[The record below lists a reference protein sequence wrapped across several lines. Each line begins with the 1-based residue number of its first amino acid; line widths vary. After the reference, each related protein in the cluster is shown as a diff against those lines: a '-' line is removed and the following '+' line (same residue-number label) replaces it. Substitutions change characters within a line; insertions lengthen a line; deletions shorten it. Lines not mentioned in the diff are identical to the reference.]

1 MPNVSFVRD
10 EVAKMKGRWDL
21 VKDCLSGQRAIK
33 DAREKYL
40 PKPNPADLSEE
51 NKKRYDQYVERA
63 VFYNVTQ
70 RTHAGLVGQVFQQDP
85 IVKLPA
91 LMEPLLLD
99 TDGAGV
105 ALDQQA
111 KKALGEVLGYGR
123 CGLFVDYPKVEGAAS
138 RQDLLDGKVRP
149 TIILYDPW
157 DIINWRT
164 KTVGAKKLLSLVVI
178 AESYVVEDDGFEAK
192 SDKQWRVLRLEEGT
206 GAYRVEIWR
215 EANGTHQ
222 EYEHY
227 YPLDASGNNL
237 KEIPFTFVGAVNNDP
252 NVDLPPLYDL
262 ATLNIAHY
270 RNSADYEEACY
281 IVGQPTP
288 YLAGLT
294 KDWVE
299 EVLKGQVH
307 LGSRAAIPLPQGGT
321 AGLLQANPNTMPKEA
336 MELKERQMVA
346 LGAKLVEQAAV
357 QRTATEARQ
366 EEASEA
372 SILATCAKNVAAAYR
387 TALTWCGVFLGTD
400 QEPEFD
406 LNTDFE
412 IGRMSAQDRAQLIA
426 EWQAGAIAFEEM
438 RFNLRRANVAYL
450 DDEEAKDAIEEEM
463 ASGMGAGAALVY
475 AQQMQQEQDPD
486 ADPNK
491 DPQGN
496 GGNNQP
502 Q

>member
-1 MPNVSFVRD
+1 MPNVSYVRD
-10 EVAKMKGRWDL
+10 DVAKMKTRWDL
-21 VKDCLSGQRAIK
+21 VKDCLSGQKAVK
-33 DAREKYL
+33 DARDKYL

-51 NKKRYDQYVERA
+51 NKKRYDQYIERA

-85 IVKLPA
+85 IVELPA
-91 LMEPLLLD
+91 LMEPLMVD
-99 TDGAGV
+99 ADGAGV
-105 ALDQQA
+105 SLEQQS
-111 KKALGEVLGYGR
+111 KKALGEVLGFGR
-123 CGLFVDYPKVEGAAS
+123 CGLLVDYPRVEDAAS

-149 TIILYDPW
+149 TIILYEPW

-164 KTVGAKKLLSLVVI
+164 TTVGAKKLLSLVVI
-178 AESYVVEDDGFEAK
+178 AESYVAEDDGFEAQTE
-192 SDKQWRVLRLEEGT
+192 KQWRVLRLELET
-206 GAYRVEIWR
+206 GHYRVEIWR
-215 EANGTHQ
+215 EDNGTHQ
-222 EYEHY
+222 EYERY
-227 YPLDASGNNL
+227 YPLDASGNHL
-237 KEIPFTFVGAVNNDP
+237 TEIPFTFVGSVNNDP

-299 EVLKGQVH
+299 DVLKGQVH

-336 MELKERQMVA
+336 MEAKERQMVA
-346 LGAKLVEQAAV
+346 LGAKLVEQTAV
-357 QRTATEARQ
+357 QRTATEAKQ
-366 EEASEA
+366 EEASEV
-372 SILATCAKNVAAAYR
+372 SVLATSAKNVAAGYR
-387 TALTWCGVFLGTD
+387 TALAWCGLFLGTD
-400 QEPEFD
+400 QEAHFD

-426 EWQAGAIAFEEM
+426 EWQSGAIAFEEM

-450 DDEEAKDAIEEEM
+450 EDEEAKDAIEEEL

-475 AQQMQQEQDPD
+475 AQQMMQQETEEED
-486 ADPNK
+486 
-491 DPQGN
+491 
-496 GGNNQP
+496 GGDNP
-502 Q
+502 AE

>member
-10 EVAKMKGRWDL
+10 EVAKMKDWWDP
-21 VKDCLSGQRAIK
+21 VKDCLGGQRAIK
-33 DAREKYL
+33 ETREKYL
-40 PKPNPADLSEE
+40 LKPNPADLSEE
-51 NKKRYDQYVERA
+51 NKKRYDQYLERA

-70 RTHAGLVGQVFQQDP
+70 RTHSGLVGQVFQQDP
-85 IVKLPA
+85 IAKLPA
-91 LMEPLLLD
+91 LMEPLLID
-99 TDGAGV
+99 IDGAGV
-105 ALDQQA
+105 SLDQQS

-123 CGLFVDYPKVEGAAS
+123 CGLFVDYPKVEGAVS

-149 TIILYDPW
+149 TVILYDPW

-178 AESYVVEDDGFEAK
+178 AEQYIAEDDGFEPK
-192 SDKQWRVLRLEEGT
+192 SEKQWRVLRVEEKT
-206 GAYRVEIWR
+206 GVYRVEIWR

-227 YPLDASGNNL
+227 YPLDADGNNL
-237 KEIPFTFVGAVNNDP
+237 EEIPFTFIGSVNNDP

-262 ATLNIAHY
+262 AIINIAHY
-270 RNSADYEEACY
+270 RNSADYEEACHMT
-281 IVGQPTP
+281 GQPTP

-299 EVLKGQVH
+299 EVLKGEVH

-321 AGLLQANPNTMPKEA
+321 AGLLQASPNTMPKEA

-346 LGAKLVEQAAV
+346 LGAKLAEQATV

-366 EEASEA
+366 EEASEV

-387 TALTWCGVFLGTD
+387 AALTWCGVFLGTD

-412 IGRMSAQDRAQLIA
+412 LGRMSSQDRAQLIA
-426 EWQAGAIAFEEM
+426 EWLAGAIAFEEM

-450 DDEEAKDAIEEEM
+450 EDEDAKDAIEEEM
-463 ASGMGAGAALVY
+463 ASGVGAGAALVY
-475 AQQMQQEQDPD
+475 SQQTQKDQGVDPKQGSTEQ
-486 ADPNK
+486 
-491 DPQGN
+491 
-496 GGNNQP
+496 
-502 Q
+502 

>member
-1 MPNVSFVRD
+1 MPNVSYVRD
-10 EVAKMKGRWDL
+10 DVAKMKTRWDL
-21 VKDCLSGQRAIK
+21 VKDCLSGQQAVK
-33 DAREKYL
+33 AGRERYL

-85 IVKLPA
+85 IVELPA
-91 LMEPLLLD
+91 LMEPLLVD
-99 TDGAGV
+99 ADGAGV
-105 ALDQQA
+105 SLEQQS
-111 KKALGEVLGYGR
+111 KKALGEVLGFGR
-123 CGLFVDYPKVEGAAS
+123 CGLLVDYPRVEDAAS

-149 TIILYDPW
+149 TIILYEPW

-164 KTVGAKKLLSLVVI
+164 TTVGAKKLLSLVVI
-178 AESYVVEDDGFEAK
+178 AETYVAEDDGFEAQ
-192 SDKQWRVLRLEEGT
+192 SETQWRVLRLELET
-206 GAYRVEIWR
+206 GHYRVEIWR
-215 EANGTHQ
+215 EDNGTHQ
-222 EYEHY
+222 EYERY

-237 KEIPFTFVGAVNNDP
+237 TEIPFTFVGSVNNDP

-299 EVLKGQVH
+299 DVLKGQVH

-336 MELKERQMVA
+336 MEAKERQMVA
-346 LGAKLVEQAAV
+346 LGAKLVEQTAV
-357 QRTATEARQ
+357 QRTATEAKQ
-366 EEASEA
+366 EEASEV
-372 SILATCAKNVAAAYR
+372 SVLATGAKNVAAGYR
-387 TALTWCGVFLGTD
+387 TALAWCGLFLGTD
-400 QEPEFD
+400 QEPHFD

-426 EWQAGAIAFEEM
+426 EWQSGAIAFEEM

-450 DDEEAKDAIEEEM
+450 EDEEAKDAIEEEL

-475 AQQMQQEQDPD
+475 AQQMMQQETDEEDGRDNP
-486 ADPNK
+486 AE
-491 DPQGN
+491 
-496 GGNNQP
+496 
-502 Q
+502 

>member
-10 EVAKMKGRWDL
+10 EVAKMKDWWDP
-21 VKDCLSGQRAIK
+21 VKDCLGGQRAIK
-33 DAREKYL
+33 EAREKYL
-40 PKPNPADLSEE
+40 LKPNPADLSEE
-51 NKKRYDQYVERA
+51 NKKRYDQYLERA

-70 RTHAGLVGQVFQQDP
+70 RTHSGLVGQVFQQDP
-85 IVKLPA
+85 IAKLPA
-91 LMEPLLLD
+91 LMEPLLID
-99 TDGAGV
+99 IDGAGV
-105 ALDQQA
+105 SLDQQS

-123 CGLFVDYPKVEGAAS
+123 CGLFVDYPKVEGAVS

-149 TIILYDPW
+149 TVILYDPW

-178 AESYVVEDDGFEAK
+178 AEQYIAEDDGFEPK
-192 SDKQWRVLRLEEGT
+192 SEKQWRVLRVEEKT
-206 GAYRVEIWR
+206 GVYRVEIWR

-227 YPLDASGNNL
+227 YPLDADGNNL
-237 KEIPFTFVGAVNNDP
+237 EEIPFTFIGSVNNDP

-262 ATLNIAHY
+262 AIINIAHY
-270 RNSADYEEACY
+270 RNSADYEEACHMT
-281 IVGQPTP
+281 GQPTP

-299 EVLKGQVH
+299 EVLKGEVH

-321 AGLLQANPNTMPKEA
+321 AGLLQASPNTMPKEA

-346 LGAKLVEQAAV
+346 LGAKLVEQAIV

-366 EEASEA
+366 EEASEV
-372 SILATCAKNVAAAYR
+372 SILATSAKNVAAAYR
-387 TALTWCGVFLGTD
+387 AALTWCGVFLGTD

-412 IGRMSAQDRAQLIA
+412 LGRMSSQDRAQLIA
-426 EWQAGAIAFEEM
+426 EWLAGAIAFEEM

-450 DDEEAKDAIEEEM
+450 EDEDAKDAIEEEM
-463 ASGMGAGAALVY
+463 SSGMGAGAALVY
-475 AQQMQQEQDPD
+475 SQQTQQDQGVDPEQGSTE
-486 ADPNK
+486 
-491 DPQGN
+491 Q
-496 GGNNQP
+496 
-502 Q
+502 

>member
-21 VKDCLSGQRAIK
+21 VKDCLSGQKAVK

-85 IVKLPA
+85 IAKLPA

-105 ALDQQA
+105 ALDQQS

-123 CGLFVDYPKVEGAAS
+123 CGLFVDYPNVGEAAS
-138 RQDLLDGKVRP
+138 RQDLLEGKVRP

-192 SDKQWRVLRLEEGT
+192 ADKQWRVLRLEEKT

-215 EANGTHQ
+215 EENGTHQ

-227 YPLDASGNNL
+227 YPTDANGNNL
-237 KEIPFTFVGAVNNDP
+237 KEIPFTFVGSINNDP

-299 EVLKGQVH
+299 DVLKGQVH

-336 MELKERQMVA
+336 MEAKERQMVA

-357 QRTATEARQ
+357 QRTATVAKQ
-366 EEASEA
+366 EEASEV

-387 TALTWCGVFLGTD
+387 KALEWCGVFLGTD

-475 AQQMQQEQDPD
+475 AQQVAAEQEGQD
-486 ADPNK
+486 
-491 DPQGN
+491 GN
-496 GGNNQP
+496 GEGGNPGGGQDA
-502 Q
+502 